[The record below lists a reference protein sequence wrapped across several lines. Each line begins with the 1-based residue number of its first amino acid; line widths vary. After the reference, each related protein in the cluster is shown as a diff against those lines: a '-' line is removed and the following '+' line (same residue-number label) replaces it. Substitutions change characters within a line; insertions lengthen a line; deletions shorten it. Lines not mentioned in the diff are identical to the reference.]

1 MSHPQFELPTKRRLT
16 LVKANPRKEH
26 HGDSLVQAIT
36 LRVRLETTNEE
47 LNRVAPGLQDVL
59 CHRGPALEHQS
70 EAEGIPPT
78 KPNLRVPQIVQPI
91 KIEKKHTGYR
101 MEIDYGLGE
110 EGGSNHILSVC
121 TIDKFEFECKE
132 GGTAYIEWS
141 IGSNKDITPKMVG
154 DLCALEG
161 NEIEASLTAPTVSDG
176 PAIDGSKGHPGIDT
190 AKKLEEQGQQRLDGD
205 DQAPADGGNTDAT
218 QEFIKRNTSNTS
230 NT

>member
-1 MSHPQFELPTKRRLT
+1 MSHPQFELPSKRRLT
-16 LVKANPRKEH
+16 LVKAHPRKEH

-47 LNRVAPGLQDVL
+47 LNALFPGLQDVL
-59 CHRGPALEHQS
+59 CHRGPALDGQGEV
-70 EAEGIPPT
+70 EGVPQT
-78 KPNLRVPQIVQPI
+78 KPNLRVPQIVQPL
-91 KIEKKHTGYR
+91 KLKKEHTGYR

-110 EGGSNHILSVC
+110 EAGSNHILTVC

-141 IGSNKDITPKMVG
+141 IGSNKDISREIVG

-161 NEIEASLTAPTVSDG
+161 NEIEAILTAPKPTDG
-176 PAIDGSKGHPGIDT
+176 SAIDGSKGHPGIDT

-205 DQAPADGGNTDAT
+205 GGAEPGDETGGNSDAT
-218 QEFIKRNTSNTS
+218 SEFIARNT
-230 NT
+230 